1 MCWGKLNAENLFQC
15 RFLALDSFSTLS
27 PAHSMF
33 SFVAHFFCL
42 VVGCVFYFQFVCI
55 AISHTIFSWPVL
67 FFQTSFAGLGSVLV
81 MVSVDGE

>member
-1 MCWGKLNAENLFQC
+1 MLKIYFNA
-15 RFLALDSFSTLS
+15 ASWPWILS
-27 PAHSMF
+27 PHFLPPTVCF